1 MIDVSEHISAVDRR
15 VGTRV
20 LPAGETRVVT
30 VTRTYA
36 APVDDVWD
44 ACTNPERLPRWFAP
58 VTGELRVGGRYQVEG
73 NAGGTVERC
82 DPPGAADVVGFAA
95 TWEFGG
101 GVTGVEVR
109 LTPASGGG
117 TVLTLEH
124 VGLDADD
131 HWAEFGP
138 GAVGIG
144 WEMGLLGLAGHL
156 GAPGVPTPDR
166 ADEWYATDGYREFGR
181 GSSDAWCAAHAAS
194 GADPEQARA
203 AADRTTAAYTAVPED
218 AAAGRA
224 PDAS

>member
-1 MIDVSEHISAVDRR
+1 MIDVSQHISAVDRR
-15 VGTRV
+15 VGTQV
-20 LPAGETRVVT
+20 LPAGQARVVT

-82 DPPGAADVVGFAA
+82 DPPGAAEVVGFAA

-109 LTPASGGG
+109 LTPAPGGG

-124 VGLDADD
+124 VGLDDDD

-138 GAVGIG
+138 AAVGIG

-156 GAPGVPTPDR
+156 GAPGVPTPDQ
-166 ADEWYATDGYREFGR
+166 ADEWYATDGYREFVR

-218 AAAGRA
+218 APAVSTS
-224 PDAS
+224 DA